1 MKGML
6 AALLVASVCL
16 SGNAADEREGAPASL
31 PAAPSQQDIEAQRA
45 ERRAEREKRRSE
57 FRARME
63 KRRAEHDARMS
74 QEIQKL
80 NDEAD
85 ANERRAKAKMA
96 ETSSEV
102 SLADERRPAIPDAAK
117 LDRSIRAAVRDE
129 IRPLMEEIRQLRRE
143 LNAVRARGS
152 GVPTAK

>member
-6 AALLVASVCL
+6 AVLLVATACL
-16 SGNAADEREGAPASL
+16 AGNAADEKEGASASV
-31 PAAPSQQDIEAQRA
+31 PAAPSLQDIEAQKA
-45 ERRAEREKRRSE
+45 ERRAEREKRRAQ

-63 KRRAEHDARMS
+63 KRRAEHDARMG

-80 NDEAD
+80 NDAAD
-85 ANERRAKAKMA
+85 AIENRAKTKMA
-96 ETSSEV
+96 KAPSEV
-102 SLADERRPAIPDAAK
+102 PLAGEGRPAIPDAAK
-117 LDRSIRAAVRDE
+117 LDRSVRAAVRDE

-152 GVPTAK
+152 GFPAAK